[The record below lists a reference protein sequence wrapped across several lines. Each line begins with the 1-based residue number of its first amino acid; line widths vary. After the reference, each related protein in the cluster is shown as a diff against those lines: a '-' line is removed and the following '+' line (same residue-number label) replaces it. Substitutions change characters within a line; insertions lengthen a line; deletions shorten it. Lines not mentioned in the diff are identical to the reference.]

1 MAKHSYE
8 FKKKIVLE
16 YLNSDEGCTS
26 ISRKY
31 GMASSSQLLK
41 WTAAYK
47 AFGDDGLKRSRS
59 RKIYSFKEKLSVVQ
73 SYLTS
78 EFSYQ
83 ELALQVGINNPTM
96 IARWVNE
103 FKIAGPDA
111 LRPHR
116 KGRKRTLSKS
126 RTSKPDT
133 QEQKPVVDTSVEHVQ
148 ELDEPDQNYRQE
160 LHQLALQQ
168 GNDAVYRLLVICDPE
183 AASRIHPNNLKRV
196 IRALEVFYLTGQSI
210 TEHDRLS
217 RTGEPEFKPFWF
229 GLLPEPRD
237 FLYARIDRRVDR
249 MMAEGLLTETEFLL
263 QSGVSPD
270 ATAMQAIGYKELVPV
285 LLGSM
290 PLAEAVA
297 QIKQRSRRYA
307 KRQLTWFR
315 RNPDI
320 RWLSY
325 ENAAAFST
333 LPDTAVRLL
342 SEPCAAAPVPP
353 STFC

>member
-1 MAKHSYE
+1 MSESSAFLSIKQPIFVVGPTASG
-8 FKKKIVLE
+8 K
-16 YLNSDEGCTS
+16 SDFAIALARHFNGEI
-26 ISRKY
+26 ISADSMQIYR
-31 GMASSSQLLK
+31 GMRIG
-41 WTAAYK
+41 TAAPT
-47 AFGDDGLKRSRS
+47 ASEQQGIPHHLIGL
-59 RKIYSFKEKLSVVQ
+59 IPPTEPFSVERFRDHALPV
-73 SYLTS
+73 LRDI
-78 EFSYQ
+78 
-83 ELALQVGINNPTM
+83 LARGKTAIVVGGTGLY
-96 IARWVNE
+96 
-103 FKIAGPDA
+103 FDA
-111 LRPHR
+111 LLLNHAYAPA
-116 KGRKRTLSKS
+116 
-126 RTSKPDT
+126 
-133 QEQKPVVDTSVEHVQ
+133 
-148 ELDEPDQNYRQE
+148 EPDQNYRQE

-168 GNDAVYRLLVICDPE
+168 GNDAVHRLLVSCDPE

-196 IRALEVFYLTGQSI
+196 IRALEVFYLTAQSI